1 MHPIVKEDLE
11 SILADP
17 LDWAR
22 FQGKRVLVTGAAG
35 FLPAYMVETL
45 LMLKKK
51 HGIACEVI
59 GLVRNLE
66 KAKTRFQHWL
76 DTPELSFVV
85 ADVSEGI
92 PVDTRCDFI
101 IHAAS
106 QASPKYYGVDPV
118 GTMTANVL
126 GAYHLLH
133 HAQEWGSEGF
143 LLFSS
148 GDVYGQV
155 PADRLSIDESGYGY
169 IDILN
174 FRACYGESKRA
185 AETMLVSFLK
195 QFGVP
200 GVIVRPSHTYGPGMS
215 LDDGRVFADFVRDIV
230 NRHNITLYSDG
241 SAVRPFCYLSDA
253 VAGYFTV
260 LLKGD
265 PGQAYNVSN
274 PNAVL
279 SIRALAELLVSMYP
293 ELGLKVEYQTRS
305 DGNYIPSPVAFGT
318 PSIDRLAQLG
328 WNPHYSPREGFERT
342 ISYYENISEGNIE

>member
-1 MHPIVKEDLE
+1 MHPIVQEDLE
-11 SILADP
+11 SILTHP

-66 KAKTRFQHWL
+66 KARDRFQHWL

-92 PVDTRCDFI
+92 PVDIRCDFI

-106 QASPKYYGVDPV
+106 QASPKFYGVDPV

-126 GAYHLLH
+126 GTYHLLRR
-133 HAQEWGSEGF
+133 AQEWGSERF
-143 LLFSS
+143 LFFSS

-155 PADRLSIDESGYGY
+155 APEIKSIDESGYGY

-174 FRACYGESKRA
+174 FRSCYGESKRA

-195 QFGVP
+195 QFEVP

-215 LDDGRVFADFVRDIV
+215 LDDGRVFADFVRDVV

-260 LLKGD
+260 LLKGEA
-265 PGQAYNVSN
+265 GQAYNVSN

-293 ELGLKVEYQTRS
+293 DLGLKVEYQNRS
-305 DGNYIPSPVAFGT
+305 DGNYIPSLVAFGT
-318 PSIDRLAQLG
+318 PSIDRLSQLG
-328 WNPHYSPREGFERT
+328 WNPHYSPREGFGRT
-342 ISYYENISEGNIE
+342 ISYYENISEGNTE

>member
-1 MHPIVKEDLE
+1 MHPIVQEDLE
-11 SILADP
+11 SILQHP
-17 LDWAR
+17 LDWER
-22 FQGKRVLVTGAAG
+22 FKGKRVLVTGAGG

-45 LMLKKK
+45 LMLNKTR
-51 HGIACEVI
+51 GMQCEVV

-66 KAKTRFQHWL
+66 KAKKRFKHWF
-76 DTPELSFVV
+76 DAPELSFVV

-92 PVDTRCDFI
+92 PVDIRCDFI

-106 QASPKYYGVDPV
+106 QASPKFYGVDPV

-126 GAYHLLH
+126 GTYHLLRR
-133 HAQEWGSEGF
+133 AQDWGSEGF

-155 PADRLSIDESGYGY
+155 PADREFIDESGYGY

-185 AETMLVSFLK
+185 AETMVVSFLK

-215 LDDGRVFADFVRDIV
+215 LDDGRVFADFVRDVV

-253 VAGYFTV
+253 VLGYFTV

-293 ELGLKVEYQTRS
+293 ELGLKVEYQNRS

-318 PSIDRLAQLG
+318 LSIKRLEQLG
-328 WNPHYSPREGFERT
+328 WQPNLSPREGFKRT
-342 ISYYENISEGNIE
+342 IKYYNNSF

>member
-1 MHPIVKEDLE
+1 MHQIVKEDLE
-11 SILADP
+11 SILAHT
-17 LDWAR
+17 LDWER
-22 FQGKRVLVTGAAG
+22 FKGKRVLVTGAAG

-45 LMLKKK
+45 LMLNKTR
-51 HGIACEVI
+51 GMQCEVI

-66 KAKTRFQHWL
+66 KAKERFQHWL
-76 DTPELSFVV
+76 DAPELTFVA

-92 PVDTRCDFI
+92 PVDIRCDFI

-106 QASPKYYGVDPV
+106 QASPKFYGVDPV

-126 GAYHLLH
+126 GTYHLLRRS
-133 HAQEWGSEGF
+133 QEWGSEGF
-143 LLFSS
+143 LFFSS

-230 NRHNITLYSDG
+230 NRRDITLYSDG

-253 VAGYFTV
+253 VLGYFTV
-260 LLKGD
+260 LLKGE

-293 ELGLKVEYQTRS
+293 ELGLKVEYKNRS

-318 PSIDRLAQLG
+318 PCIKRLERLG
-328 WNPHYSPREGFERT
+328 WQPNYSIREGFKRT
-342 ISYYENISEGNIE
+342 IKYYNNIF